1 VCIGFSS
8 APFYLPEIECN
19 IFEPSE
25 ECISLESKTT
35 RLYLSEFL
43 YGGSMMFQGTIGL
56 ILVDE
61 IKSLKLALLLRK
73 TCKIGLVFYIFCAIL
88 RIGLY
93 FDVHSAITVI
103 DVNHEDYKGLGSFFA
118 EYISNT
124 TGSTITTI
132 ILMVVFFSFYL
143 SNYYVIKQM
152 NRMIDFVNA

>member
-1 VCIGFSS
+1 
-8 APFYLPEIECN
+8 
-19 IFEPSE
+19 
-25 ECISLESKTT
+25 
-35 RLYLSEFL
+35 
-43 YGGSMMFQGTIGL
+43 MFQGTIGL